1 MGAGV
6 TVTAGVEGE
15 FVPLVPSEA
24 IGVASASANASR
36 IGHPANMTI
45 AFARRAR
52 TIVI

>member
-24 IGVASASANASR
+24 IGVASANASPM
-36 IGHPANMTI
+36 GHPANMTST
-45 AFARRAR
+45 FARRAR
-52 TIVI
+52 KIVI